1 MNVMTNGVHPI
12 PYKHLDPGV
21 RDLVAALNAHGFR
34 TTDSGDGV
42 SKPPPGRVF
51 DFPHV
56 FMIVVPV
63 YLIAESNRLQGLLC
77 VLGCEGW
84 TVEATYCP
92 GKVGI
97 IGLLDLRNR
106 RKVTCGG

>member
-1 MNVMTNGVHPI
+1 MTNGVHPI

-42 SKPPPGRVF
+42 SKPPSGRVF

-56 FMIVVPV
+56 FMVVASARLV
-63 YLIAESNRLQGLLC
+63 AEADRLHRLRGA
-77 VLGCEGW
+77 LGCEGW
-84 TVEATYCP
+84 TVEATYRP
-92 GKVGI
+92 GEPAI
-97 IGLLDLRNR
+97 LGLLDLRR
-106 RKVTCGG
+106 DGQSTQEKA